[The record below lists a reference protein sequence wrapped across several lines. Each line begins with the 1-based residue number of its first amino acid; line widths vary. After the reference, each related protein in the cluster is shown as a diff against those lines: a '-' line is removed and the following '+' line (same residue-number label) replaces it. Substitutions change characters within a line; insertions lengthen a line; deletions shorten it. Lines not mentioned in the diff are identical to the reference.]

1 MDTKRGAGPQLPCRC
16 WETGLTD
23 GRRSRAAL
31 PLPELLDEVRA
42 ELPSRRGSAGQQ
54 GGALRP
60 LCVVS
65 NWATRMICELNPHHG
80 AADGT
85 TLRRLV
91 AMLAEIVA
99 LS

>member
-1 MDTKRGAGPQLPCRC
+1 MKSARSCQVGAAAQGNRGASS
-16 WETGLTD
+16 
-23 GRRSRAAL
+23 GR
-31 PLPELLDEVRA
+31 
-42 ELPSRRGSAGQQ
+42 
-54 GGALRP
+54 

-85 TLRRLV
+85 TLRSLV

>member
-1 MDTKRGAGPQLPCRC
+1 MKSARSCQVGA
-16 WETGLTD
+16 
-23 GRRSRAAL
+23 AAQGN
-31 PLPELLDEVRA
+31 R
-42 ELPSRRGSAGQQ
+42 

-60 LCVVS
+60 LCAVS
-65 NWATRMICELNPHHG
+65 NWATLMICELNPHHG

-91 AMLAEIVA
+91 AMLAELVA